1 MMSQYAIFRLATTV
15 FGEDQKEAKLWLERL
30 DELKRLEE
38 GEQERLKRLEEGE
51 QEKLKRLEEGGLERK
66 EKERLEE

>member
-1 MMSQYAIFRLATTV
+1 MMLQYAIFRLATTV

-38 GEQERLKRLEEGE
+38 GEQERLKRLEEGGLE
-51 QEKLKRLEEGGLERK
+51 RKRLEE
-66 EKERLEE
+66 